1 MGIAINTLATWQFD
15 HCLICMRCIA
25 IKSAAILFELA
36 VAVVVAL
43 FGTFSPAL
51 INMRC
56 DRQFLCIFCFWVDL
70 LVVFELTFYL

>member
-43 FGTFSPAL
+43 FGTVSPAL
-51 INMRC
+51 SNMR
-56 DRQFLCIFCFWVDL
+56 RM
-70 LVVFELTFYL
+70 